1 MPPAV
6 QTRPELFHTRLKP
19 PLTSAP
25 SKEKAVPSTW
35 RVSDPA
41 AAVRLV
47 SRSRRSVPPVSRTL
61 AMAKSVSPRVKSS
74 SDSTAASLQ
83 LPAVGEL
90 SQPRTLEP
98 RSWTVRVPDQTSAST
113 VSGEVLAKAVSEGS
127 EVPAELMADTR

>member
-1 MPPAV
+1 M
-6 QTRPELFHTRLKP
+6 
-19 PLTSAP
+19 
-25 SKEKAVPSTW
+25 
-35 RVSDPA
+35 
-41 AAVRLV
+41 
-47 SRSRRSVPPVSRTL
+47 SRTL

-83 LPAVGEL
+83 LPAAAEL

-113 VSGEVLAKAVSEGS
+113 VSLEVLAKAVSEGS